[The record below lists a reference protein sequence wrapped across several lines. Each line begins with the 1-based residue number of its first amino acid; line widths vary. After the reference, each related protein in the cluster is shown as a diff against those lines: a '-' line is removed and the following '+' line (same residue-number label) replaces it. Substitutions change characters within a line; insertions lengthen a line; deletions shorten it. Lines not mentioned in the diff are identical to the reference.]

1 MSHMT
6 VKEYRELLRKNEGK
20 RQTKYHNRYV
30 YVYADGMVSNEK
42 GLSGHGE
49 IVEKYDGQKEYRRKK
64 ELELMERA
72 GKISGLCC
80 QVSLLIREGFRDAE
94 GKKQRAITYRADFTY
109 VLDGKYIVEDVKGID
124 RKTGRPRTT
133 EAFRLKWK
141 LLKEKYPNYVF
152 KIY

>member
-6 VKEYRELLRKNEGK
+6 AEEFREMLKNKAK

-42 GLSGHGE
+42 DLSGHGE
-49 IVEKYDGQKEYRRKK
+49 IVEKFDGQKEYRRKK
-64 ELELMERA
+64 ELELLERA
-72 GKISGLCC
+72 GKISDLRC
-80 QVSLLIREGFRDAE
+80 QVPLLIKEGFRDAE
-94 GKKQRAITYRADFTY
+94 GKKQTAITYYADFTY
-109 VLDGKYIVEDVKGID
+109 YENGKYIVEDVKGVD
-124 RKTGRPRTT
+124 RRTGKPRMT

-141 LLKEKYPNYVF
+141 LLKERYPEYVF